1 MTRPARAGGRAVS
14 EQTALERA
22 TDIFRAL
29 SNPVRI
35 GIVRELAR
43 SERPVHELVDALGI
57 SQPLVSQ
64 HLAVLRGA
72 RLVERRRT
80 GREVTYR
87 LVDDHVAHI
96 VEDAVVHADEV
107 A

>member
-1 MTRPARAGGRAVS
+1 MTD
-14 EQTALERA
+14 EQALERA

-29 SNPVRI
+29 SNPLRV
-35 GIVRELAR
+35 GIVRELAQG
-43 SERPVHELVDALGI
+43 ERAVHELVKALEV

-64 HLAVLRGA
+64 HLAVLRGV
-72 RLVERRRT
+72 RLVARRRT
-80 GREVTYR
+80 GRHVTYH

-96 VEDAVVHADEV
+96 VEDAVTHADEV

>member
-1 MTRPARAGGRAVS
+1 VTDQ
-14 EQTALERA
+14 EALERA

-29 SNPVRI
+29 ANPLRV

-43 SERPVHELVDALGI
+43 GDRAVHELVAALGA

-72 RLVERRRT
+72 RLVARRRD
-80 GREVTYR
+80 GREMTYP
-87 LVDDHVAHI
+87 LVDEPVAHI